1 MTITKAW
8 LEEQINNEVDAAAKT
23 AYQRCYAK
31 LTEAPNKT
39 TPTQKIMDHDKVYA
53 DIVKYYIEK
62 KGYTPEQANQ
72 VALKVVEEQQ
82 QKRMNEFGGPKDG

>member
-8 LEEQINNEVDAAAKT
+8 LEEQINNEIDAAAKT

-31 LTEAPNKT
+31 LTEAPSKT
-39 TPTQKIMDHDKVYA
+39 TEPKVMDHDKVYA

-62 KGYTPEQANQ
+62 KGYTPEEANR

-82 QKRMNEFGGPKDG
+82 QKRMETFGGPKA

>member
-1 MTITKAW
+1 MTINKAW

-31 LTEAPNKT
+31 LTEAPSK
-39 TPTQKIMDHDKVYA
+39 TPTTKIMDHDKVYA

-72 VALKVVEEQQ
+72 IALKIVEEQ
-82 QKRMNEFGGPKDG
+82 KRMKTFGVPKHG